1 MPGLAMKIC
10 ERCNIAIPK
19 QLVSSFYIFLP
30 LLVSPALSVFL
41 YAVAPGTGGG
51 QDSPTKER
59 QEGTVQAQIRN
70 VTVHFS
76 ETVAV
81 EIKSLKGEL
90 VPLGKMSSPSS
101 TTKIRLTC
109 A

>member
-1 MPGLAMKIC
+1 
-10 ERCNIAIPK
+10 
-19 QLVSSFYIFLP
+19 
-30 LLVSPALSVFL
+30 
-41 YAVAPGTGGG
+41 VAPGTGGG

-59 QEGTVQAQIRN
+59 QEGTVQAQMRN

-90 VPLGKMSSPSS
+90 APLGKMSSPSS